1 MFGRR
6 FALMGACLA
15 AAALGGCQTGDRTNW
30 GQVAAGTAM
39 VLAGSGATGS
49 VDPKIARASEQL
61 AAYCPMLQVAGAIAG
76 GYLVD
81 KQRAAVLQANAAV
94 NEVCLT
100 PPRDVAAAVIVAA
113 RAYDAAK
120 AARVLPA
127 PS

>member
-15 AAALGGCQTGDRTNW
+15 AVSLGGCQTGDRTNW
-30 GQVAAGTAM
+30 GQVAAGTAL

-61 AAYCPMLQVAGAIAG
+61 AAYCPALQVIGALAGV
-76 GYLVD
+76 YLE

-94 NEVCLT
+94 NEVCLA
-100 PPRDVAAAVIVAA
+100 PPRDAPAAVIVAA
-113 RAYDAAK
+113 RAYEAAK